1 MPQHYGRMSDKF
13 IAQGAPPKEAAAKAA
28 KIRQSRKSGKM
39 LQRERQLMAGKKKG
53 AC

>member
-1 MPQHYGRMSDKF
+1 MAHYSRMADKF
-13 IAQGAPPKEAAAKAA
+13 TAQGAPPKEAAAKAA

-39 LQRERQLMAGKKKG
+39 LQRERQIAKSKMKG